1 KTKKLL
7 DVAVTHGVTGVTMS
21 NLTKQREK
29 VEFLEPLPDSVK
41 GGLSGAPLRERS
53 TELVAKTYKAY
64 GDELIIIGVGGVMS
78 ADDAYDKIKAGATFV
93 ELVTGLIMKGPF
105 IEELNSGLVELLKK
119 DGYSHISEAV
129 GAGR

>member
-1 KTKKLL
+1 
-7 DVAVTHGVTGVTMS
+7 MS